1 MLLFHR
7 CRAFVELMILLCSVE
22 REGICVGRV
31 PEGREMR
38 KRDEYTRKAGH
49 RGIHQGLKVGG
60 YRFGVDGGA

>member
-49 RGIHQGLKVGG
+49 QGIHQELGVGG
-60 YRFGVDGGA
+60 WRLEVRGG